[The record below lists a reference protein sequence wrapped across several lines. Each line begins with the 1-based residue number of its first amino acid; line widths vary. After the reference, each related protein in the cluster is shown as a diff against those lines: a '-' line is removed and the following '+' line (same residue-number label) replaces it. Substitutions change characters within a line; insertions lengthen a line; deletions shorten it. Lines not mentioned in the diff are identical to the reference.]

1 MGSVE
6 FDARRLGRIKVWRG
20 IDTLA
25 TRMLKRSGKGDRT
38 VIVRGNSQSNL
49 SAQVQVVVSVMSDNE
64 ACLSKVRWLPIIIS
78 ATLV

>member
-6 FDARRLGRIKVWRG
+6 FDARCLGRIKVWRG

-25 TRMLKRSGKGDRT
+25 TRMLKRSDRT

>member
-6 FDARRLGRIKVWRG
+6 FDARCLGRIKVWRG